1 MCVVYTE
8 MTCPPPLIKDE
19 SDSLIISSFRIA
31 QSRSVMVC
39 GSLLTSD
46 FRELDLGRATMLGV
60 SEGTA
65 LIVGSKFNLSVL
77 EVSTRPLLV

>member
-1 MCVVYTE
+1 
-8 MTCPPPLIKDE
+8 
-19 SDSLIISSFRIA
+19 
-31 QSRSVMVC
+31 MVC

-65 LIVGSKFNLSVL
+65 LIVGSKFNLSVF
-77 EVSTRPLLV
+77 EVSARPLLV